1 MPSTFVEP
9 DGLAEP
15 GGCSTGGFGSEVVDS
30 GGFGSEV
37 VDSGG
42 VGLEVVDSGG
52 VGLEVVESGVLVLL
66 SRFSSALSLSFLAH

>member
-1 MPSTFVEP
+1 M
-9 DGLAEP
+9 
-15 GGCSTGGFGSEVVDS
+15 VDS